1 MQNSIKHIPTQ
12 ETEPTNNILINNSNH
27 LGFDNQDLRSCT
39 LSVISHTLRYQEH
52 RTTNTQQKLQQLF
65 KKWQHTVDV
74 EIANTQTAK
83 SLKLSMQQWL
93 ELQINESDN
102 PLQRNA
108 RAKRHFH
115 HINTSIAVLNLTSQ
129 QKPIRVLH
137 YLMIHPVDNLSNELM
152 RTQANVF
159 HLVASHHYRL
169 ECKPSYPKIAKR
181 LFVSEEGQTSSSH
194 TPYLALGMTFGIIL
208 AKLFPYS
215 LLGACTA

>member
-1 MQNSIKHIPTQ
+1 MHNPIEHISIEKTA
-12 ETEPTNNILINNSNH
+12 TSNNILMKNSSH
-27 LGFDNQDLRSCT
+27 LGFENQDLRSCT
-39 LSVISHTLRYQEH
+39 LTVISHTLRFLKH
-52 RTTNTQQKLQQLF
+52 RSIATQQQLQQLF
-65 KKWQHTVDV
+65 RKWQHTVDI

-83 SLKLSMQQWL
+83 SLKLSMQQWV

-129 QKPIRVLH
+129 KKPICVLH
-137 YLMIHPVDNLSNELM
+137 YLMIHPIDRLSSELM
-152 RTQANVF
+152 QSQANVF
-159 HLVASHHYRL
+159 HLVANHHYRI
-169 ECKPSYPKIAKR
+169 ECKPSYSKIAKK
-181 LFVSEEGQTSSSH
+181 LFVGEEKQISTYYTS
-194 TPYLALGMTFGIIL
+194 YLVLGMTFGIIL